1 MNTYRSLVLAALC
14 AAWIAPKLLATEV
27 AFDLPA
33 AIECRD
39 VTPPGFA
46 AADYLKV
53 IEGKLRISA
62 RVMNGAESDIVDF
75 VYEIRNTDRRLRFQD
90 YLPNTTLES
99 AVAEDQIEVKDS
111 TEKASTAAADVHVV
125 YKLLSLGGTLS
136 QSTKDSEANC
146 YRQIAPK
153 ELVVAS
159 GTIER
164 EHGVFFRLRP
174 SRAASLEGAKE
185 FSFLATVPKQWRG
198 DVCLIHVSARVKKDS
213 FWSDS
218 VVTSG
223 ARELQVGLYLAGD
236 IEGAELAEELTR
248 AHESYLEL
256 LHAQP
261 PKPNVFDS
269 VAAQTVSLFVKKP
282 KAGKSELA
290 HAEETLAETRRRL
303 EQLGR

>member
-1 MNTYRSLVLAALC
+1 
-14 AAWIAPKLLATEV
+14 
-27 AFDLPA
+27 
-33 AIECRD
+33 
-39 VTPPGFA
+39 
-46 AADYLKV
+46 
-53 IEGKLRISA
+53 
-62 RVMNGAESDIVDF
+62 
-75 VYEIRNTDRRLRFQD
+75 
-90 YLPNTTLES
+90 
-99 AVAEDQIEVKDS
+99 
-111 TEKASTAAADVHVV
+111 
-125 YKLLSLGGTLS
+125 
-136 QSTKDSEANC
+136 
-146 YRQIAPK
+146 
-153 ELVVAS
+153 
-159 GTIER
+159 
-164 EHGVFFRLRP
+164 
-174 SRAASLEGAKE
+174 
-185 FSFLATVPKQWRG
+185 
-198 DVCLIHVSARVKKDS
+198 
-213 FWSDS
+213 